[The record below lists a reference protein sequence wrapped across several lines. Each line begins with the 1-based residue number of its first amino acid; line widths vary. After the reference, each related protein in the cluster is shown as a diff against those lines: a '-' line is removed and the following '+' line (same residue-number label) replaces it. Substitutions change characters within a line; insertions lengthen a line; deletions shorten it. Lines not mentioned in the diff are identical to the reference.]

1 MSRKHLSA
9 FLSLIGFV
17 LLAGACD
24 FSRAALTI
32 MGCGHSGYACET
44 GTNPYQTFGRVGGIL
59 VVDPESGKSIH
70 IPIGQADNSHVPAGW
85 TDSTTPPDT
94 APSIPGATVY
104 SASVTGTQCASQGA
118 SSVATAAQA
127 AITQCSLNW
136 SFTHTDGNNWYA
148 CIASNCGG
156 GTFFGGTWGQSE
168 GSATCPAGYS
178 DTSGVCVLTNASA
191 VMKPSDGRCGI
202 ARTGNTYA
210 RDAQDPDCGTGSG
223 TANTLFNTSV
233 SGGNVL
239 ASLGDEIIWIDLD
252 AMSGAGLLKHTR
264 PSPSGSTSVQ
274 TQVAT
279 GPLESSGAADAPITG
294 SAEIVTSGTGTLND
308 PESVVQGECGAPG
321 QPPCRIDESGTPT
334 TQPFSSAD
342 TIVDAAIATKSTS
355 VFSQV
360 FSMSNAVTTFTGL
373 PSISGS
379 DSCVE
384 PGTWVFMG
392 HELNGHICEFYAPFK
407 FALAWVLWA
416 LTAIAIYKMVL
427 RNIGD

>member
-1 MSRKHLSA
+1 MNRKALRLV
-9 FLSLIGFV
+9 LSLIGFV
-17 LLAGACD
+17 LGAGFYVHA
-24 FSRAALTI
+24 FAALTI
-32 MGCGHSGYACET
+32 MGCGHSSYSCET

-59 VVDPESGKSIH
+59 VVDPASGKSIH

-127 AITQCSLNW
+127 AIAQCSLNW

-210 RDAQDPDCGTGSG
+210 RDSQDPDCGSGAG

-252 AMSGAGLLKHTR
+252 AMSGAGLFKHTR
-264 PSPSGSTSVQ
+264 PSSSGSTSVQ

-294 SAEIVTSGTGTLND
+294 SAEIVTTGTGTLND

-321 QPPCRIDESGTPT
+321 QPPCRIDESGTP
-334 TQPFSSAD
+334 SGAGAA
-342 TIVDAAIATKSTS
+342 DAAKGQLEAMNPSTFGATPWTGEGVSI
-355 VFSQV
+355 FS
-360 FSMSNAVTTFTGL
+360 GL
-373 PSISGS
+373 PTLVGS
-379 DSCVE
+379 DSCVN
-384 PGTWVFMG
+384 PITWVWMG
-392 HELNGHICEFYAPFK
+392 HTLNPDVCAIWAPLK
-407 FALAWVLWA
+407 LYLAWLLYA
-416 LTAIAIYKMVL
+416 LTAIYIWRGATGAL
-427 RNIGD
+427 QGA